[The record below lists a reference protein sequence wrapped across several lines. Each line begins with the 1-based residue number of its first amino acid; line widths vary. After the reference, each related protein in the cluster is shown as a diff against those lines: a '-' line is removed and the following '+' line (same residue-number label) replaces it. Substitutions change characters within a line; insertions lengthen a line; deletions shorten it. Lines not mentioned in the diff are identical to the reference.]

1 MQPVERF
8 KMIWAAMRASDIEAL
23 RKFQNEI
30 ADFPGG
36 RDGWLNRPW
45 IVTAIQS
52 GAPQTVTW
60 MIETGVPLVFCDDE
74 GTTVLHACID
84 QFAEHKSA
92 TMHDSMRALI
102 AAGADVNLKGLNDW
116 TPLHLAVARGDIVA
130 LKILLDA
137 GADPNI
143 RTTIDDYD
151 TPLEYAQTLG
161 FKQAVDL
168 LSRRLQN

>member
-1 MQPVERF
+1 MGAADDF
-8 KMIWAAMRASDIEAL
+8 KEVWAAMRASDIAAL
-23 RKFQNEI
+23 RKFQTEI
-30 ADFPGG
+30 EDFPRG
-36 RDGWLNRPW
+36 RDRWLNRPW
-45 IVTAIQS
+45 IVSAIQS
-52 GAPQTVTW
+52 GAPQTISW
-60 MIETGVPLVFCDDE
+60 MIDAGVLLVFCDDE

-92 TMHDSMRALI
+92 AIHDSMRALI
-102 AAGADVNLKGLNDW
+102 SAGADVNLKGLNDW
-116 TPLHLAVARGDIVA
+116 TPLHLAVARGDLVA

-151 TPLEYAQTLG
+151 TPLEYAESIG
-161 FKQAVDL
+161 FRQAVDI

>member
-1 MQPVERF
+1 MGPADDF
-8 KMIWAAMRASDIEAL
+8 KKVWAAMGAADLEVL

-36 RDGWLNRPW
+36 RDRWLNRPW
-45 IVTAIQS
+45 IVSAIQS
-52 GAPQTVTW
+52 GAPQTIAW
-60 MIETGVPLVFCDDE
+60 MIEVDVPLVFCDGE

-102 AAGADVNLKGLNDW
+102 AAGADVNIKGLNDW
-116 TPLHLAVARGDIVA
+116 TPLHLAVARGDLVA
-130 LKILLDA
+130 LQILLDA

-151 TPLEYAQTLG
+151 TPLEYAESIG
-161 FKQAVDL
+161 FKQAVDI